1 MRHVVLAAA
10 SLLAALATPGALPP
24 ASADVPA
31 ASAAAGS
38 APAQRARDDAEEQAR
53 WFYSTLTG
61 EIAARTGHPAQ
72 AYAELLRAARD
83 MDSADLFERAIQ
95 VALDARQLQLA
106 LQAADA
112 WHEMQPASVRAQAWR
127 VQLLLGMGGHDKE
140 AAAATSRLLAMT
152 PQPRRPEAILALGG
166 VFEGMHDP
174 ARALALARRS
184 LAPYAALPQTQVVLA
199 HLQVLAGQVDAG
211 VARAARALQAD
222 PGLRPAAMMLLQH
235 YTLDPQRADRLL
247 QGYFAARPDDDSLRM
262 IWVDAATQ
270 QQRDSIALAQ
280 CQVLASHRP
289 DFPQVWLIMGS
300 LHQQLALPLQ
310 AQHDFERYLALS
322 LPAGSPQRE
331 LLRAPASASAPA
343 APVQPAPSADDLRS
357 VYLALSAA
365 ALHAGDSERAQQWLQ
380 AIGAHAEDPAVV
392 LQQAKVLAAQGRAQQ
407 AVQLVQR
414 LPRGDRAQRQRRLL
428 ALADLLQA
436 MHQPARALHALE
448 SGMAAWGGDAGYA
461 YETAM
466 AAGGAGRTARMEA
479 ILRRIVQAHPDYQ
492 PALNALGYTLAD
504 HGRELPKARQ
514 LIVRALR
521 LSPGNPFVLDS
532 LGWADYR
539 LGHLRRAQASLQQA
553 YAARRDPQIA
563 AHLAQVLWRRG
574 HHARA
579 LALLRQ
585 AWQAAPKDP
594 GVLRAMRR
602 LGAKF

>member
-10 SLLAALATPGALPP
+10 SLLVALAIPGALPP
-24 ASADVPA
+24 ASASVPA
-31 ASAAAGS
+31 ASAATGS

-106 LQAADA
+106 LQAAAA

-127 VQLLLGMGGHDKE
+127 VQLLLGIGGHDKE

-152 PQPRRPEAILALGG
+152 PQPRRPQAILALGG

-222 PGLRPAAMMLLQH
+222 HGLRPAAMILLQH
-235 YTLDPQRADRLL
+235 YTLGPQRADGLL
-247 QGYFAARPDDDSLRM
+247 QDYFAAQPDDDSLRM

-270 QQRDSIALAQ
+270 QQRDSVALAQ
-280 CQVLASHRP
+280 SQVLASHRP

-300 LHQQLALPLQ
+300 LRQQLALPIE

-322 LPAGSPQRE
+322 LPADSPQRA

-343 APVQPAPSADDLRS
+343 APLQPAPSADDLRS

-365 ALHAGDSERAQQWLQ
+365 ALHDGDSERAQQWLQ

-407 AVQLVQR
+407 AVQLVQH

-532 LGWADYR
+532 LGWADFR
-539 LGHLRRAQASLQQA
+539 LGHLGRAQASLQQA

-574 HHARA
+574 HHAQA